1 MLTSMQIENK
11 SISRMV
17 LGSILS
23 LSPKLTSVTVLLH
36 CTFAST
42 ASQIQLEVWLS
53 LVHFAL
59 LLKYYFRMLIN

>member
-1 MLTSMQIENK
+1 
-11 SISRMV
+11 MV
-17 LGSILS
+17 LGSISSWIPVDISLS
-23 LSPKLTSVTVLLH
+23 LSPKLTPVTVLLH

-59 LLKYYFRMLIN
+59 LLKYYFRVLIN